1 MKSNLKRA
9 GGKTNAV
16 VALCVLL
23 AVTILLGIVGFTGL
37 SFLNVPRWLPTST
50 SQ

>member
-23 AVTILLGIVGFTGL
+23 AVTILLGVVGFTGA
-37 SFLNVPRWLPTST
+37 SFLNVSR
-50 SQ
+50 